1 MRSRFLIASSYV
13 APSVSLLLVL
23 LVSLFFVNIA
33 PAEENQPTFVNPVY
47 AAQDPYLMIGP
58 DGAYYQAAS
67 LKSDRAIAVY
77 RSESLTDRGIHRVVF
92 TAPEEGPYRDHLWA
106 PEIHYLDGKWW
117 IYTCADNGDN
127 ANHRVIVLE
136 AETDDPLGSY
146 KIAAELKTPA
156 WAIDATVSKFPNGK
170 RYCIWSGWPEGTVP
184 DSTQHLF
191 ISEMESPTKLTGPIV
206 DISAKMYPWETSGRP
221 NGLNEGAQVIH
232 RNGKTIILYAASG
245 SWTPDYCFG
254 LMTLEGDN
262 PLDPSAW
269 VKQEKP
275 WFSRTKDVYGPGHGC
290 LISSPDGSE
299 DWLVFHSSIDPKGS
313 WNRCINLKKVTWNDD
328 GMPVA
333 GQPTSWGVPVPV
345 PAGESALKPGPNLSQ
360 AFDTLDH
367 WELLHFYNGQT
378 LKLADQR
385 LRINAGTDRRF
396 GDKVLLRGFEYRNLD
411 VQTRVQFDSAEGAAG
426 IVFRVSNAGIGR
438 DNFQG
443 YAAQITAD
451 GKLVLAKYDGQQR
464 SVLASTP
471 VTFAQQRWYALRVV
485 ANGDKLQ
492 VYLDGADSPQLT
504 AKDSTYF
511 GGQVGLRAVDA
522 KVTFEDFS
530 IKSQ

>member
-1 MRSRFLIASSYV
+1 MRLRFLLASSLV
-13 APSVSLLLVL
+13 PSWVTVVLWLLVCL
-23 LVSLFFVNIA
+23 CLATAAN
-33 PAEENQPTFVNPVY
+33 AEEHETTFVNPVY
-47 AAQDPYLMIGP
+47 AAQDPYLMVGP

-92 TAPEEGPYRDHLWA
+92 TAPDKGPYRDQLWA

-117 IYTCADNGDN
+117 IYTCADDGDN

-170 RYCIWSGWPEGTVP
+170 RYCVWSGWPEGTRP

-206 DISAKMYPWETSGRP
+206 DISSKMYPWETVGRP
-221 NGLNEGAQVIH
+221 DGLNEGAQLIH
-232 RNGKTIILYAASG
+232 RNGKTILLYAASG

-254 LMTLEGDN
+254 LMTLEGEN
-262 PLDPSAW
+262 PLDASAW
-269 VKQEKP
+269 VKQATP
-275 WFSRTKDVYGPGHGC
+275 WFSRSKDVYGPGHGC

-299 DWLVFHSSIDPKGS
+299 DWLVFHSSIDPQGS
-313 WNRCINLKKVTWNDD
+313 WNRCINLKKVEWNDD

-345 PAGESALKPGPNLSQ
+345 PAGEPALKPGPNLSE
-360 AFDTLDH
+360 AFDTLDR

-378 LKLADQR
+378 LKLADKQ
-385 LRINAGTDRRF
+385 LRINASADRRF

-411 VQTRVQFDSAEGAAG
+411 VHTRVRFDSEEGTAG
-426 IVFRVSNAGIGR
+426 IVFRVANAGIGR

-443 YAAQITAD
+443 YAAQITSS
-451 GKLVLAKYDGQQR
+451 GQLVLAKCDGQKM
-464 SVLASTP
+464 SVLASTQVP
-471 VTFAQQRWYALRVV
+471 FAPQRWYDLRVV
-485 ANGDKLQ
+485 AEGETLK
-492 VYLDGADSPQLT
+492 VYLDGAESPQLT
-504 AKDSTYF
+504 ANDASY
-511 GGQVGLRAVDA
+511 GSGQVGLRALEG
-522 KVTFEDFS
+522 KVTFAHFS
-530 IKSQ
+530 IEH